1 MKTQGVDIDE
11 LRTLVAVLDLA
22 ERYSYWVFG
31 VTKVN
36 GGWSTIRFVGIDSG
50 QIHLTCEAE
59 RLYETDTGLNCHVE
73 WYDCHMPLGPL
84 LDASTPLEQRA
95 ESIGG
100 WSLVET
106 REFEEHTSHDGEGR
120 TVVRSKETI
129 WMTPNSGDV
138 ENVSL
143 RTVQTPS
150 TN

>member
-22 ERYSYWVFG
+22 ERHSRYAFG
-31 VTKVN
+31 LKTAN
-36 GGWSTIRFVGIDSG
+36 GGYATIRLAGIDSG
-50 QIHLTCEAE
+50 QIHLTCEAG
-59 RLYETDTGLNCHVE
+59 RMDASDTELSCHDKS
-73 WYDCHMPLGPL
+73 YNCHMPLGPL

-106 REFEEHTSHDGEGR
+106 REFEEYTSHDGEGR

-138 ENVSL
+138 ENVSP